1 MKAIILA
8 AGRGSRLEQHT
19 EYKTKCMVEVGGVS
33 LIERLIRQL
42 YANSMRS
49 EDIYIAVGYQAETL
63 EAFLNEKFPG
73 NNFKFVYVR
82 EWNTTN
88 NSWTLYKT
96 LSSVLNG
103 IHSLDDEM
111 IALFESDIILSDAV
125 VSRLC
130 ATPHSFTALL
140 NDSDDVSLDGGYVN
154 KLNDKQLINQFVKKS
169 NMHLY
174 QPTSYWKTINC
185 YVFSSSAANYIIQSL
200 KYGMNVLGYGAYYE
214 ECFNFIPNTLVPKHA
229 LHILKHEKWGEIDTE
244 EDLNEMTTK
253 FNQ

>member
-8 AGRGSRLEQHT
+8 AGRGSRLEHHT

-63 EAFLNEKFPG
+63 EAFLNEKFPV
-73 NNFKFVYVR
+73 NNFNLVYVR

-88 NSWTLYKT
+88 NSLTLYKT
-96 LSSVLNG
+96 LSKVLNG

-111 IALFESDIILSDAV
+111 IALFESDLILSDAV

-154 KLNDKQLINQFVKKS
+154 KLENKLINQFVKKS

-185 YVFSSSAANYIIQSL
+185 YVFSSHVAHYIIQSL
-200 KYGMNVLGYGAYYE
+200 KYGMEVLGSGAYYE
-214 ECFNFIPNTLVPKHA
+214 ECFNFIPNTLVSKHA
-229 LHILKHEKWGEIDTE
+229 FHILKHEKWGEIDTE